1 MQLSC
6 FPIPFQIYLHT
17 FLPALS
23 TGNLSS
29 NCRLELNGGERVR
42 NGGGEEIPSVHSS
55 PRRLIHLIWAA
66 PFVSTKNWFLRY
78 SARTKATAAHPNKFL
93 FPTHRA
99 AYTKHIFEQ
108 KQFRSWVYVLFVN
121 EIISIVAE
129 CFFFNLE
136 HCLSASQSFG
146 GLQLGF
152 SPAFH
157 IIM

>member
-121 EIISIVAE
+121 EIISVVAE
-129 CFFFNLE
+129 CFFLILNIACLHLNPLGGSNLD
-136 HCLSASQSFG
+136 
-146 GLQLGF
+146 
-152 SPAFH
+152 FH
-157 IIM
+157 LHSTL